1 MIQRNRNEGAVML
14 SINEYLKAGET
25 TVSNLVIENY
35 QKIGLTDEEFLFWLQ
50 LFHSQAKGDL
60 FPDLAEISQIM
71 GKPIDVIYK
80 LLNQLVSRG
89 FLIIQTKQ
97 NEQGQMIDTYDL
109 LPIFEK
115 ISLLK
120 QKQTVKQQ
128 ERSSE
133 ETIKQLYQGF
143 EKEFGRQLS
152 PIELEMIG
160 QWLETDHYQPE
171 LIRLALR
178 EAVLNQAYSLKY
190 IDRIL
195 LAWERKNITTKEQV
209 AEDQKR
215 RKQALIQKEIEQQG
229 AVNEPIPKVTLHN
242 WLNPEDSE

>member
-1 MIQRNRNEGAVML
+1 ML

-50 LFHSQAKGDL
+50 LFRSQAKGDL
-60 FPDLAEISQIM
+60 FPDLAEISQMM

-80 LLNQLVSRG
+80 LMNQLVSRG
-89 FLIIQTKQ
+89 FLIIETKQ
-97 NEQGQMIDTYDL
+97 NDQGQMIDTYDL

-115 ISLLK
+115 IDLLQ
-120 QKQTVKQQ
+120 QKQTEKQK
-128 ERSSE
+128 EVTSE

-229 AVNEPIPKVTLHN
+229 DKNEPIPKVTLHN

>member
-1 MIQRNRNEGAVML
+1 ML

-50 LFHSQAKGDL
+50 LFRSQAKGDL
-60 FPDLAEISQIM
+60 FPDLAAISEMM

-89 FLIIQTKQ
+89 FLIIETKQ
-97 NEQGQMIDTYDL
+97 NEQGQMMDTYDL

-115 ISLLK
+115 ITLLQ
-120 QKQTVKQQ
+120 QKKAEKDEEQSSQ
-128 ERSSE
+128 ES
-133 ETIKQLYQGF
+133 IKALYQGF

-160 QWLETDHYQPE
+160 QWLETDLYQPE

-215 RKQALIQKEIEQQG
+215 RKQALIQKEIEHQSL
-229 AVNEPIPKVTLHN
+229 ANEPIPKVTLHN
-242 WLNPEDSE
+242 WLNPEDNE

>member
-1 MIQRNRNEGAVML
+1 ML

-50 LFHSQAKGDL
+50 LFRSQSKGDL
-60 FPDLAEISQIM
+60 FPDLIEISQMM

-80 LLNQLVSRG
+80 LMNELVTRG
-89 FLIIQTKQ
+89 FLVIETKQ
-97 NEQGQMIDTYDL
+97 NDQGQMMDTYDL
-109 LPIFEK
+109 FPIFEK
-115 ISLLK
+115 IDLLQ
-120 QKQTVKQQ
+120 QKLTEKEKEVT
-128 ERSSE
+128 SE

-160 QWLETDHYQPE
+160 QWLETDHYKPE

-215 RKQALIQKEIEQQG
+215 RKQVLIQKESEQQG
-229 AVNEPIPKVTLHN
+229 TQNEPIPKVTLHN

>member
-1 MIQRNRNEGAVML
+1 ML
-14 SINEYLKAGET
+14 SINQYLQAGET

-50 LFHSQAKGDL
+50 LFRSQAKGDL

-71 GKPIDVIYK
+71 NKPMEVIYK
-80 LLNQLVSRG
+80 LLNQLISRG

-115 ISLLK
+115 ISLLQEK
-120 QKQTVKQQ
+120 QIEQ
-128 ERSSE
+128 EQEHSSE
-133 ETIKQLYQGF
+133 ESIKQLYQGF
-143 EKEFGRQLS
+143 EKEFGRRLS

-229 AVNEPIPKVTLHN
+229 AANEPIPKVTLHN
-242 WLNPEDSE
+242 WLNPEDNE

>member
-1 MIQRNRNEGAVML
+1 ML

-50 LFHSQAKGDL
+50 LFRSQVKGDL

-71 GKPIDVIYK
+71 GKSIDVIYK
-80 LLNQLVSRG
+80 LMNQLVSRG
-89 FLIIQTKQ
+89 FLIIETKQ
-97 NEQGQMIDTYDL
+97 NDQGQMMDTYDL

-115 ISLLK
+115 IDLLQ
-120 QKQTVKQQ
+120 QKQTEKQK
-128 ERSSE
+128 EMTSE

-215 RKQALIQKEIEQQG
+215 RKQALIQKEIEEQG
-229 AVNEPIPKVTLHN
+229 AQSEPIPKVTLHN

>member
-1 MIQRNRNEGAVML
+1 
-14 SINEYLKAGET
+14 
-25 TVSNLVIENY
+25 
-35 QKIGLTDEEFLFWLQ
+35 
-50 LFHSQAKGDL
+50 
-60 FPDLAEISQIM
+60 
-71 GKPIDVIYK
+71 
-80 LLNQLVSRG
+80 
-89 FLIIQTKQ
+89 
-97 NEQGQMIDTYDL
+97 
-109 LPIFEK
+109 
-115 ISLLK
+115 
-120 QKQTVKQQ
+120 
-128 ERSSE
+128 
-133 ETIKQLYQGF
+133 
-143 EKEFGRQLS
+143 
-152 PIELEMIG
+152 MIG

-229 AVNEPIPKVTLHN
+229 AQNEPIPKVTLHN

>member
-1 MIQRNRNEGAVML
+1 ML

-50 LFHSQAKGDL
+50 LFRSQAKGDL
-60 FPDLAEISQIM
+60 FPDLAEFSQIM
-71 GKPIDVIYK
+71 GRPMDVIYR

-89 FLIIQTKQ
+89 FLSIETKQ
-97 NEQGQMIDTYDL
+97 NDQGQMMDTYDL

-115 ISLLK
+115 IDLLQ
-120 QKQTVKQQ
+120 QKQTEKQK
-128 ERSSE
+128 EVTSE

-229 AVNEPIPKVTLHN
+229 AKNEPIPKVTLHN

>member
-1 MIQRNRNEGAVML
+1 ML

-50 LFHSQAKGDL
+50 LFRSQAKGDL
-60 FPDLAEISQIM
+60 FPDLAEISQMM

-80 LLNQLVSRG
+80 LMNQLVSRG
-89 FLIIQTKQ
+89 FLVIETKQ
-97 NEQGQMIDTYDL
+97 NEQGQMMDTYDL

-115 ISLLK
+115 IDLLQQKLTEK
-120 QKQTVKQQ
+120 QKEVT
-128 ERSSE
+128 SE

-229 AVNEPIPKVTLHN
+229 VQNEPIPKVTLHN

>member
-1 MIQRNRNEGAVML
+1 ML
-14 SINEYLKAGET
+14 TINEYLKAGET
-25 TVSNLVIENY
+25 TVSNLVLKNY
-35 QKIGLTDEEFLFWLQ
+35 HSIGLSDEEFLFWLQ
-50 LFHSQAKGDL
+50 LFSLQAKGNL
-60 FPDLAEISQIM
+60 FPELTEISETM
-71 GKPIDVIYK
+71 GKPMDVIYK
-80 LLNQLVSRG
+80 VLNQLVSRG
-89 FLIIQTKQ
+89 FLTIQTKQ
-97 NEQGQMIDTYDL
+97 NEQGQMMDTYDL

-115 ISLLK
+115 IALWQQR
-120 QKQTVKQQ
+120 QKNTQ
-128 ERSSE
+128 EELSSE

-160 QWLETDHYQPE
+160 QWLDTDHYQPE

-229 AVNEPIPKVTLHN
+229 ATNEPIPKVTMHN
-242 WLNPEDSE
+242 WLNPEDNE